1 MNPLGTIF
9 TFSTLLISLTAGEL
23 PVHNWLNH
31 RFKRDLVDLHNGE
44 FCVDVSTYTEV
55 QYRPEPREKCDST
68 FEKQCE
74 EKTEEVCDE
83 VTEIVCEVVP
93 YTDCQMIMENTPYK
107 SFKMV
112 EKPYDKIECEE
123 GMKSVPHQKMM
134 PECRNVTK
142 QNCVTKW
149 ETDENGNQVWAG
161 NEDCE
166 PVTWRECKL
175 VPREVEF
182 KVPQITCAPGETIQ
196 YEECEEDTKEQM
208 TTSMLCEVKHTTS
221 CQPKVSEK
229 CASITYTEC
238 QELPNEECNTVDI
251 QVPFQEKEHKKKCLL
266 PDNGIA
272 PTSIGGGAADAA
284 ADDETAAASNANAD
298 YAEPAAA
305 AASAAQADAAQA
317 QPTYQSPRGG
327 RNQQAFRHQQ
337 QQVQNFQRQG
347 RQQQQFRHQQQQQQ
361 NAFLRQSQRQ
371 FSQRTGQQ
379 QQPRSGRQQQQA
391 FVRQQQSAF
400 RG

>member
-23 PVHNWLNH
+23 PVHNWVNH
-31 RFKRDLVDLHNGE
+31 RFRRDLVDLHNGE

-142 QNCVTKW
+142 QNCISKF

-175 VPREVEF
+175 VPRQVDF
-182 KVPQITCAPGETIQ
+182 KVPKIN
-196 YEECEEDTKEQM
+196 CEEGEEVPYTDCEEAEKTQMITKM
-208 TTSMLCEVKHTTS
+208 TCEVKNTTDCKPVVS
-221 CQPKVSEK
+221 TKCGTVQYQECTEEPIETCEEVEMRIPK
-229 CASITYTEC
+229 
-238 QELPNEECNTVDI
+238 
-251 QVPFQEKEHKKKCLL
+251 QEKELKRKCLL
-266 PDNGIA
+266 PDDGA
-272 PTSIGGGAADAA
+272 QVALPLPT
-284 ADDETAAASNANAD
+284 
-298 YAEPAAA
+298 
-305 AASAAQADAAQA
+305 
-317 QPTYQSPRGG
+317 PRGSKALG
-327 RNQQAFRHQQ
+327 RENLGAI
-337 QQVQNFQRQG
+337 V
-347 RQQQQFRHQQQQQQ
+347 
-361 NAFLRQSQRQ
+361 
-371 FSQRTGQQ
+371 
-379 QQPRSGRQQQQA
+379 
-391 FVRQQQSAF
+391 
-400 RG
+400 